1 LRRER
6 STQTRKA
13 AGILPER
20 RYWNIMQNI
29 SIIRPAK
36 PAPQPRIAKESGR
49 MAQAGRKARATQPSG
64 LSREEVRQI
73 VIDMI
78 G

>member
-1 LRRER
+1 
-6 STQTRKA
+6 
-13 AGILPER
+13 
-20 RYWNIMQNI
+20 MQNI